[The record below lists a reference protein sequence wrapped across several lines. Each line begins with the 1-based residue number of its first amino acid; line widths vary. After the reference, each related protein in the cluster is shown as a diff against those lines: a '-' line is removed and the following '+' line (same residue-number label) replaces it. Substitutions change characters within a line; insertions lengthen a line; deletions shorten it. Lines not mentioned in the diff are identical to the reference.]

1 MSQPAAATK
10 PFWGWLDAAL
20 FLALIAPCGV
30 AALLLTKG
38 LNRIFPLPSQ
48 LSFLLAFQFIGY
60 GIWLSSLYALLHLR
74 YRRPFWESMA
84 WKFPWRG
91 AGATVLIGPVLAF
104 AVGVGAYVLRTPEVN
119 SELQAMMK
127 DRFSIVLVGVFSATL
142 GPVCE
147 ELVFRGFFQP
157 LLIRQFGTHLGVLLC
172 AAPFAVLHGP
182 QYHWT
187 WQIIV
192 LLTLAGAV
200 FGYTRLR
207 TGSTAASTTVHAA
220 YNLTYFTAY
229 IAQQKDLYF

>member
-1 MSQPAAATK
+1 MSQPAAESK

-20 FLALIAPCGV
+20 FLGLIAPCGV
-30 AALLLTKG
+30 AAFLLTYG
-38 LNRIFPLPSQ
+38 LNRIAPLPNK

-60 GIWLSSLYALLHLR
+60 GVWLTSLYALLYLR
-74 YRRPFWESMA
+74 YRRPFWASMS

-91 AGATVLIGPVLAF
+91 TGMTVLIGPALAF
-104 AVGVGAYVLRTPEVN
+104 AVAIGAALLRTPEVS
-119 SELQAMMK
+119 SELQDLMK
-127 DRFSIVLVGVFSATL
+127 DRLSIVLVGVFSATL
-142 GPVCE
+142 GPICE

-157 LLIRQFGTHLGVLLC
+157 LLVRQFGTHFGVLLC
-172 AAPFAVLHGP
+172 ATPFALLHGP

-192 LLTLAGAV
+192 LLTLAGSV

-229 IAQQKDLYF
+229 IVQQKDLYF